1 MPLSIAIR
9 EEKEETVKIL
19 IDVGGSSVKIK
30 GYSKGRLQPETQRFK
45 PTTFDE
51 FCDAISQVAKERES
65 STDSVIE
72 GIAISF
78 AGEYDYVNECAVSCW
93 HYPFLT
99 GCLRDNL
106 VRRFNCRNV
115 HVVNDG
121 DAHALALK
129 ADYAQKG
136 MALRGAINL
145 SLGTAVGFGVLD
157 WKGDLIHTCRGHN
170 WEVGNW
176 QCDTREEHKDQ
187 YWALGSQGLKSLEDK
202 HGNPDAYIYYGQRLC
217 HFFAR
222 DLVPVFHPPVIGLSG
237 GIVAGHIQ
245 EIEEGIRRE
254 CESRHYCEDGGV
266 LRDVEIHLS
275 PDKDFVMLGLAKLVE
290 RSLISGLAD
299 SIFMRFS
306 KLKREPVVSAHVWS
320 REDDEEW
327 ERMFPTFR
335 QEFFSENEHWANNAT
350 TEELAS
356 TLRNEFHGRSDGKIE
371 DLVKEYNEVETRIP
385 HAWRSL
391 CFRFGE
397 ELARRLI
404 LEDSLCDCSDWMRAI
419 PENRSSAIVGIHS
432 GKVVCAEDAG
442 AAPLAANRRI
452 CLGCWELF
460 TLVKNDDGSFSL
472 KSAAN
477 DKFVS
482 ANQNKEGCLIAE
494 GLRVDLWEKF
504 DIKEVAGKPGVF
516 TLWSYVTKKFVSV
529 DETQGN
535 VLIANRDVASDWE
548 EFRIFSR

>member
-1 MPLSIAIR
+1 M
-9 EEKEETVKIL
+9 KIL
-19 IDVGGSSVKIK
+19 IDVGGSGVKIK
-30 GYSKGRLQPETQRFK
+30 RYSQGRLQPETQRFK

-51 FCDAISQVAKERES
+51 FCDAISQVATEEES
-65 STDSVIE
+65 STDSAVE
-72 GIAISF
+72 GIAIAL
-78 AGEYDYVNECAVSCW
+78 AGEYDYVDERVVSCW

-129 ADYAQKG
+129 ADYTQKG

-145 SLGTAVGFGVLD
+145 SLGTAVGFGILD

-202 HGNPDAYIYYGQRLC
+202 NGSPDAYIYYGQRLC
-217 HFFAR
+217 HFFAH

-254 CESRHYCEDGGV
+254 CEARHYCEDGGV

-290 RSLISGLAD
+290 SSLISGLAD

-306 KLKREPVVSAHVWS
+306 ELKREQVVESVEEQS
-320 REDDEEW
+320 SEDFPCDGGSFMMFLARRCKDNEQRCMIATDEELVSIIQGDL
-327 ERMFPTFR
+327 ERNPER
-335 QEFFSENEHWANNAT
+335 
-350 TEELAS
+350 
-356 TLRNEFHGRSDGKIE
+356 TLEGLVAVDGAMSQ
-371 DLVKEYNEVETRIP
+371 TP
-385 HAWRSL
+385 HAWRTL
-391 CFRFGE
+391 CFRYGA
-397 ELARRLI
+397 ELARRLVF
-404 LEDSLCDCSDWMRAI
+404 EDPLCERPDWMTEI
-419 PENRSSAIVGIHS
+419 PECRSCAIVGIHS
-432 GKVVCAEDAG
+432 GKVVCSEKGG
-442 AAPLAANRRI
+442 ADPLAANRRI

-482 ANQNKEGCLIAE
+482 ANPNKDGRLIAE
-494 GLRVDLWEKF
+494 GPRVDQWEKF
-504 DIKEVAGKPGVF
+504 DIIAVAGKPGVF
-516 TLWSYVTKKFVSV
+516 TLWSHETKKFVCV

-535 VLIANRDVASDWE
+535 VLIANRDAASDWE
-548 EFRIFSR
+548 EFRIFCR